1 MELITLMMQQFN
13 GVVVNLHLIGKKLH
27 KFRFH
32 KKLKNKLWKLL
43 INYILW
49 LYKQSTEL

>member
-13 GVVVNLHLIGKKLH
+13 GVVVNLHPIGKKLR

-32 KKLKNKLWKLL
+32 KELKNKSWKLL
-43 INYILW
+43 ISYILW
-49 LYKQSTEL
+49 LYKQSKEL